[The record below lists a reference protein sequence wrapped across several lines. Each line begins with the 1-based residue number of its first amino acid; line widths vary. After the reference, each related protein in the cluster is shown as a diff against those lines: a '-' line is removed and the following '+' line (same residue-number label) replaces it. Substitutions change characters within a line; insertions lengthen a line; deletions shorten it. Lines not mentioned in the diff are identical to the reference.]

1 MPIKN
6 DTATVLANRS
16 IAEIRHS
23 LIKHGGTGAPYEYEQ
38 GTGRL
43 EAFQCLLQIKNQDV
57 AFSLPVH
64 WRKFPRV
71 VERQQIRRYDEE
83 AYVYRVVGVNPT
95 LVSRGAIRRKN
106 RQIKELSD
114 DLFHN

>member
-6 DTATVLANRS
+6 DTATALANRS
-16 IAEIRHS
+16 IADIQKS
-23 LIKHGGTGAPYEYEQ
+23 LVKHGGTGAPYEYEQ

-64 WRKFPRV
+64 RQRLQRV
-71 VERQQIRRYDEE
+71 LELQQAGRWDEE
-83 AYVYRVVGVNPT
+83 QS
-95 LVSRGAIRRKN
+95 VSPVAWRNI
-106 RQIKELSD
+106 
-114 DLFHN
+114 